1 MVIKVTD
8 LSHKNTTSSVTT
20 ACAVESISQLSL
32 RKEGVVKKKN
42 GNGISRRKLLA
53 SAGAAGLAAVVP
65 GVVSGAAQEK
75 KGDFDPNRLKIDAC
89 AKRVKD
95 ALQKVGFDI
104 EKQIVTSRDR
114 EAVQLRKELATRNIP
129 GGFSK
134 WQLPIDFARCFAFIS
149 VASAEVKVPEHS
161 HDEGSGIR
169 FIASGSI
176 IFKGKELTAG
186 DWMYIPKGAKYSF
199 EVGPF
204 GATLFYCYQC

>member
-1 MVIKVTD
+1 M
-8 LSHKNTTSSVTT
+8 
-20 ACAVESISQLSL
+20 
-32 RKEGVVKKKN
+32 KKKN
-42 GNGISRRKLLA
+42 GNGISRRKMLA
-53 SAGAAGLAAVVP
+53 SAGAAGLASVVP
-65 GVVSGAAQEK
+65 GAVSGAEQEK
-75 KGDFDPNRLKIDAC
+75 GEKIEFQPNRLKIDAC

-95 ALQKVGFDI
+95 AIQKVRFDM

-129 GGFSK
+129 GGFTK
-134 WQLPIDFARCFAFIS
+134 WQLPLDFSRCFMFIS
-149 VASAEVKVPEHS
+149 VASPDAKVPEHA

-176 IFKGKELTAG
+176 TYKGKELTAG
-186 DWMYIPKGAKYSF
+186 DWMYIPKGVKYSF